1 MGRRLLIAVA
11 VLGFGTGAPGADGD
25 KPLSPAEAVKRVGQ
39 TVLIEMTVRK
49 AKDRLDEHGVVYLD
63 SEEDFHLPT
72 NLGVAITKAGAAKF
86 KEKGVTDLVAHFRD
100 RTVRVRGEI
109 LIFETRP
116 YLPVTDPGQIE
127 IVPVKK

>member
-1 MGRRLLIAVA
+1 VSRRLIIIAVLIGA
-11 VLGFGTGAPGADGD
+11 AGAPGADGD
-25 KPLSPAEAVKRVGQ
+25 KPLPPAEAVKRVGQ
-39 TVLIEMTVRK
+39 TVLVEMTVRK

-63 SEEDFHLPT
+63 SEEDFHRPT

-86 KEKGVTDLVAHFRD
+86 KEKGIADPAAHFLG

-127 IVPVKK
+127 IVPAKK